1 MVPQQD
7 AAQWNTAPLTDNG
20 VWKTDA
26 FRITASAKSRR
37 RSFRM
42 LRYWFIERLLD
53 RHAQSLGRAP
63 DVLEI
68 GVDRGQMKLFVDGAE
83 SCRNGVSP
91 YRTWHAADCEP
102 RRAALASAGYGD
114 CIEVN
119 IDRSEDLADMVARH
133 RGRYDVIILL
143 HVLEHLHH
151 PERAVALLAML
162 LRPGGVLL
170 GGFPVLPAGIAAL
183 RERQLRKQ
191 ARPFGHVSAF
201 SPGRVRDMAEM
212 AGLKVDY
219 LSGAFAVRASGSPLE
234 SCDWWLRANLAF
246 GRLFPGWPGEV
257 YWQLSRPGPET
268 ARVNLPAEVA
278 HMAAAD

>member
-1 MVPQQD
+1 MASIQ
-7 AAQWNTAPLTDNG
+7 AARWSTAPLTDNR

-26 FRITASAKSRR
+26 FRINAGAKTRN

-42 LRYWFIERLLD
+42 LRYWFIERLLQQ
-53 RHAQSLGRAP
+53 HAETLGRAP

-68 GVDRGQMKLFVDGAE
+68 GVDRGQMKLFVDGADA
-83 SCRNGVSP
+83 CRAGTSP
-91 YRTWHAADCEP
+91 YRNWHAADCQP
-102 RRAALASAGYGD
+102 RRAELASAGYGD
-114 CIEVN
+114 CLEVN
-119 IDRSEDLADMVARH
+119 IDRTDDLAEMVAKH

-143 HVLEHLHH
+143 HVLEHLQH
-151 PERAVALLAML
+151 PERAVALLATL

-170 GGFPVLPAGIAAL
+170 GGFPVLPAGIATL

-191 ARPFGHVSAF
+191 AKPFGHVSAF
-201 SPGRVRDMAEM
+201 SPGRLRSMAGM

-234 SCDWWLRANLAF
+234 NCDWWLRANLAF
-246 GRLFPGWPGEV
+246 GRLFPGWPGEL
-257 YWQLSRPGPET
+257 YWQLSRPGPVSAQVSLT
-268 ARVNLPAEVA
+268 PDMA

>member
-1 MVPQQD
+1 MTSTQVER
-7 AAQWNTAPLTDNG
+7 WNTAPLTDNR

-26 FRITASAKSRR
+26 FGINAGAKTRH

-42 LRYWFIERLLD
+42 LRYWFIERLLHQ
-53 RHAQSLGRAP
+53 HAQRLGRAA

-68 GVDRGQMKLFVDGAE
+68 GVDRGQMKRFVDGAE
-83 SCRNGVSP
+83 ACRDGVTP
-91 YRTWHAADCEP
+91 YRTWDAADCHP
-102 RRAALASAGYGD
+102 RRADLADAGYGE
-114 CIEVN
+114 CLEVN
-119 IDRSEDLADMVARH
+119 IDRTEDLADLVARH

-151 PERAVALLAML
+151 PERAVALLATL
-162 LRPGGVLL
+162 LRPGGVVL

-183 RERQLRKQ
+183 REWQLRKQ
-191 ARPFGHVSAF
+191 AKPFGHVSAF

-212 AGLKVDY
+212 ADLKVDC

-234 SCDWWLRANLAF
+234 DHDWWLTANLAF
-246 GRLFPGWPGEV
+246 GRRFPGWPGEL
-257 YWQLSRPGPET
+257 YWQLSRPERVT
-268 ARVNLPAEVA
+268 AHVKVPVEVA